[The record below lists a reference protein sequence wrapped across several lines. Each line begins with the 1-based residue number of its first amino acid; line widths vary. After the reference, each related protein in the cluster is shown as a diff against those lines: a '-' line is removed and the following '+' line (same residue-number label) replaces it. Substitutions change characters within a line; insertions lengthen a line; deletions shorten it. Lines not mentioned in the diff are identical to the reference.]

1 MADPLDELLRA
12 VRELGEELRRVEAR
26 VARLEGARRSEAE
39 RSEVALGGSGA
50 APAALGTAAAS
61 KQGTIALAGWALLVL
76 AGAYVARALTD
87 AQVVPTSLGVV
98 LGLGYAVFWLVR
110 ADGLAARGGRE
121 SAVFYALAGSL
132 VAFPLIWE
140 TTARFGLLGPRP
152 ASAALV
158 GFFALGLVVARR
170 RGLGVVA
177 YATTLL
183 ALATAVALLVARR
196 DLVASFAAL
205 LAIGAGVEWLAYCE
219 RWLPLRWWAAAVLD
233 GVAFLVAAIVTRPQ
247 GPPEGYVPVA
257 SAEAASALLVLPAV
271 YIVGLVSRTIRRGR
285 PVTSFE
291 SAQGAL
297 AVLLGFGGAWRVL
310 AGKGG
315 SVVGLGVL
323 ALVLGALCYAAA
335 FAFAERRAGQG
346 RNFYFYSTAG
356 GLLTVAGV
364 NVVARGAALPLVL
377 GALGVAAAVFGR
389 RFGRMTL
396 RVHSALYLGAGAVET
411 GLLLGCA
418 RALATH
424 ASDAL
429 PVVAWVAALAAAIG
443 WGVLATDASAP
454 RSGWGRGPQLLLAV
468 LVVLAVGRALQLGA
482 WAALGA
488 GRAGDAALG
497 AALRTAILA
506 ALALGLA
513 VAGRR
518 RSWPELGWLVYPIV
532 LAGGLKLLLQDLP
545 AGRPA
550 TLVLSLALYG
560 AVLVLAPRISRSG
573 AARSG

>member
-1 MADPLDELLRA
+1 MADPLDELQRA
-12 VRELGEELRRVEAR
+12 VRELGQELRRVEAR
-26 VARLEGARRSEAE
+26 VARIEGARGSEAQG
-39 RSEVALGGSGA
+39 SELAAGGGEA
-50 APAALGTAAAS
+50 APATVGPAVAWR
-61 KQGTIALAGWALLVL
+61 QGTIALAGWALLVL

-98 LGLGYAVFWLVR
+98 LGLGYAVFWLLR
-110 ADGLAARGGRE
+110 ADGVAARGERE

-140 TTARFGLLGPRP
+140 TTARFGLLGPRT
-152 ASAALV
+152 ACTTLV
-158 GFFALGLVVARR
+158 GFFGLGLVVARR
-170 RGLGVVA
+170 RALGVVA
-177 YATTLL
+177 YATTGL

-205 LAIGAGVEWLAYCE
+205 LVIGAGVEWLAYCE

-247 GPPEGYVPVA
+247 GLPEGYVPV
-257 SAEAASALLVLPAV
+257 SRAEAAGALLVLPAV
-271 YIVGLVSRTIRRGR
+271 YIVGLVSRTIRLGR
-285 PVTSFE
+285 PVTLFE
-291 SAQGAL
+291 SAQGTL
-297 AVLLGFGGAWRVL
+297 AVLLGFGGAWSVL
-310 AGKGG
+310 SGGGG

-323 ALVLGALCYAAA
+323 ALLLGALCYAAA
-335 FAFAERRAGQG
+335 FAFAERRAGQS
-346 RNFYFYSTAG
+346 RNVYFYSTAG

-364 NVVARGAALPLVL
+364 NVVAHGAALPFAL
-377 GALGVAAAVFGR
+377 GALGLAAAISGR

-396 RVHSALYLGAGAVET
+396 RVHSALYLAAGALET

-418 RALATH
+418 RALASH

-429 PVVAWVAALAAAIG
+429 PAMAWVAAVAAAIG
-443 WGVLATDASAP
+443 WAVLATDTSEPLAGL
-454 RSGWGRGPQLLLAV
+454 RRVPQLLLAI
-468 LVVLAVGRALQLGA
+468 LVVLAVGRALLLGA

-488 GRAGDAALG
+488 ATAADPALG

-513 VAGRR
+513 VAARR

-532 LAGGLKLLLQDLP
+532 TVGGLKLLVQDLP
-545 AGRPA
+545 SGRPA
-550 TLVLSLALYG
+550 TLVLSLTLYG
-560 AVLVLAPRISRSG
+560 AVLVLAPRLLRSG
-573 AARSG
+573 EARSG